1 MLEGY
6 NMRKQVT
13 LGNYVRVKNLF
24 LKAPDMYFSLTSIRD
39 TLNID
44 YYSVKFIIDH
54 LLKEGTIQKVENK
67 YKRRKND

>member
-39 TLNID
+39 ALNID
-44 YYSVKFIIDH
+44 YYSVKFIINH
-54 LLKEGTIQKVENK
+54 LLKEDIIKEVDGRFIKK
-67 YKRRKND
+67 D

>member
-24 LKAPDMYFSLTSIRD
+24 LKAPDMYFSSTSIRD

-44 YYSVKFIIDH
+44 YYSVKFIINH
-54 LLKEGTIQKVENK
+54 LLKEDIIKEVDGRFIKKE
-67 YKRRKND
+67 